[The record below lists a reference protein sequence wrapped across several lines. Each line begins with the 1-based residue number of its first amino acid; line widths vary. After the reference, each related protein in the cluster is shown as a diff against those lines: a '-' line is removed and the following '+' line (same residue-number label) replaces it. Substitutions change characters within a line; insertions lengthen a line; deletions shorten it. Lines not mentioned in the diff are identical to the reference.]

1 MGLVEATSQL
11 FRGWQLNQQSAQS
24 SVDHRRRRYD
34 TRVVVEGAKAD
45 AALLPCQLHFQ
56 RALTEHR
63 QAGVEKRRPAIGVP
77 PVRPRPDLQNLHGSI
92 DPREV
97 GELFI
102 DEHCAVR
109 QQRNERKREIGT
121 IALLADQHDGEGE
134 KRNVADS
141 APGSSF
147 WSTHLGSPKVSKE
160 ESCSRTLLWIRYAL

>member
-1 MGLVEATSQL
+1 M
-11 FRGWQLNQQSAQS
+11 
-24 SVDHRRRRYD
+24 
-34 TRVVVEGAKAD
+34 TRVVVEGAKVADVERPRLLGQAD

-63 QAGVEKRRPAIGVP
+63 QAGVEKQRPAVGVP

-134 KRNVADS
+134 QKER
-141 APGSSF
+141 GCFSS
-147 WSTHLGSPKVSKE
+147 WLRRELRG
-160 ESCSRTLLWIRYAL
+160 